1 MEGLQ
6 RRFKSTT
13 EPNPEDENEF
23 LDEQRMWHVSAWS
36 YDGNLTLLFMFY
48 AEQEELISE
57 LRTKN
62 DQSNLAIQVKVE

>member
-23 LDEQRMWHVSAWS
+23 LDEQRKWHGLVCS
-36 YDGNLTLLFMFY
+36 YNLLLTIY
-48 AEQEELISE
+48 AEQEELINE
-57 LRTKN
+57 LRTQN
-62 DQSNLAIQVKVE
+62 DQSNLAIQVSVEYS